1 MIEPSLFYKT
11 LEENDV
17 KFHVGV
23 PDSLL
28 ANYTNY
34 LSNLKKNNHLI
45 AANEGNAIGVAIGHY
60 LSTNKIAAVYM
71 QNSGLGNAI
80 NPLISLADN
89 KIYSIPMLL
98 LVGWRG
104 EPGIIDEPQHIK
116 QGEKTLSQLDL
127 LDIPYWLINKNSEY
141 KKIIKTACQI
151 STVEKKPVA
160 LVFHKNTFKHEV
172 EIKNYDN
179 KFSLIREEALE
190 IIVNNIGQSLL
201 ISTTGK
207 ISREIYEIRKKR
219 KESCEDFLTV
229 GGMGHASSIA
239 LGVALNTKLNVVCVD
254 GDGSMI
260 MHLGS
265 LTTISSSEIKN
276 FFHILINN
284 QSHESVGGQP
294 TAANIIDF
302 KKLCLS
308 VGYKKY
314 SLAKNKKELV
324 KSINDL
330 KNCDGPKILEVQVS
344 KYSRE
349 NLGRPKESPEEN
361 KFFFIRKVMEKK
373 NK

>member
-1 MIEPSLFYKT
+1 MIEPSLFHKA

-17 KFHVGV
+17 KFHTGV

-34 LSNLKKNNHLI
+34 LSKLKKNSHLI
-45 AANEGNAIGVAIGHY
+45 AANEGNAIGIAIGHY

-71 QNSGLGNAI
+71 QNSGLGNSI

-141 KKIIKTACQI
+141 KKIIKTACQT
-151 STVEKKPVA
+151 STAQKKPVA
-160 LVFHKNTFKHEV
+160 LVFHKNAFKYEG
-172 EIKNYDN
+172 EIENYDN

-190 IIVNNIGQSLL
+190 IIVNSIGQSLL

-265 LTTISSSEIKN
+265 LTTIASTEIKN

-284 QSHESVGGQP
+284 ESHESVGGQP

-330 KNCDGPKILEVQVS
+330 KKYDGPKILEVQVS

-361 KFFFIRKVMEKK
+361 KAFFIRKVLEKK